1 MGIDDLKIKQLRRR
15 RGEKWTHYPAD
26 VLPAWVA
33 DMDFEIAQPIRAA
46 LDQCVSSSD
55 CGYPVSYTQTGLP
68 EIFTARVQQRFD
80 WNISPSQVDVFN
92 DVVQAI
98 YFGLMALSS
107 KGDGVIIQ
115 TPIYPPFID
124 AVDITQRR
132 FILCPLRAE
141 PHGYEIDFDQV
152 RSAVTGTT
160 RVLLLCNPHN
170 PTGRCFSRSELE
182 GLADIALTNNLFII
196 SDEIHADLVF
206 APCSHI
212 PIASLSPEIAER
224 TVTLMSASKAFN
236 IAGICM
242 AFAVFGSDS
251 LRRKFNKTPRHLR
264 GGLSALSVVAVTAAL
279 TEAQPWLD
287 EVLDYMH
294 GNRDYLSEHV
304 RERWPRV
311 GYYPPEAT
319 YLGWLDFRA
328 HGLTPSPHDF
338 FLKRAKVALGDGA
351 RFGDPGHGFIRLN
364 FATSRKILKQIIN
377 RMDRVLDEVSIKAT

>member
-1 MGIDDLKIKQLRRR
+1 MGIDDLKIEQLKLRS
-15 RGEKWTHYPAD
+15 GEKWTHYSAD

-33 DMDFEIAQPIRAA
+33 DMDFEIAQPIRTA
-46 LDQCVSSSD
+46 LDQCISISD
-55 CGYPVSYTQTGLP
+55 CGYPVAYKQTGLP
-68 EIFTARVQQRFD
+68 EIFAARVQQRFD
-80 WNISPSQVDVFN
+80 WKISPSQVDIFN

-115 TPIYPPFID
+115 TPIYPPFIE
-124 AVDITQRR
+124 AVDIVQRQSI
-132 FILCPLRAE
+132 FCPLSAE
-141 PHGYEIDFDQV
+141 RYGYEIDFDQL
-152 RSAVTGTT
+152 RSAVTSTT

-182 GLADIALTNNLFII
+182 DLADIVLTNDLSII

-251 LRRKFNKTPRHLR
+251 LRRKFNKIPRHLR

-279 TEAQPWLD
+279 TEAQAWLD
-287 EVLDYMH
+287 EILDYLH

-319 YLGWLDFRA
+319 YLGWFDFRA
-328 HGLTPSPHDF
+328 HGLSPSPYDF
-338 FLKRAKVALGDGA
+338 FLKHAKVALGDGA
-351 RFGDPGHGFIRLN
+351 RFGDPGYGFIRLN
-364 FATSRKILKQIIN
+364 FATSRKLLKQIIN
-377 RMDRVLDEVSIKAT
+377 RMDLALDEVPIQAT